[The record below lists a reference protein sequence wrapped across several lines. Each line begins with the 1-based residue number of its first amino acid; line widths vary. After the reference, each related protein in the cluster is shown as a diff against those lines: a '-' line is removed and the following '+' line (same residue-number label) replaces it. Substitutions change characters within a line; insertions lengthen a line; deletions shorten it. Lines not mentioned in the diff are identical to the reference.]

1 MSGLDRAFQAWRD
14 HHNFA
19 SDASTALWK
28 KLSRSHTIYGD
39 LLIFPYN
46 ALSGPE
52 WQPLQP
58 LAPSILDDLWQRIC
72 KECKTT
78 HIASNKPIP
87 PQNEDS
93 TRSENILRAPVN
105 FTPIFGD
112 FGPETASD
120 PPTEEDFAKA
130 FWVTAKQNGIY
141 QTWAPRWTMFSR
153 GNISEKA
160 RLLTLPSVVRASE
173 DAKQA
178 CDEGDENWKAGFDV
192 VDLYAGIGYFT
203 FSYVKAGA
211 RRVFCWDLNPWS
223 VEGMVRGARRNKWE
237 VEVFARRKGTDG
249 GDKAAVE
256 VMGKSNA
263 KILVFNETNEMA
275 PHRLRATS
283 RYSRLNIRHV
293 NLGMLP
299 SSREALELAAAFV
312 SLKPKG
318 WLHIHENF
326 LVEEIVEK
334 SEETRKEFERI
345 LLGSG
350 NPHLVNLGDG
360 QKLKVEIEHINKLKS
375 YAPGVMHCVIDIAVK
390 VTG

>member
-14 HHNFA
+14 NHNFT
-19 SDASTALWK
+19 SDASTQLWK

-39 LLIFPYN
+39 LLIFPHN

-58 LAPSILDDLWQRIC
+58 LASETLEDLWQRIC
-72 KECKTT
+72 KECKIT
-78 HIASNKPIP
+78 HVASNKPIP

-93 TRSENILRAPVN
+93 TKSENILRAPIN
-105 FTPIFGD
+105 FTPIYGD
-112 FGPETASD
+112 FGPETASS

-160 RLLTLPSVVRASE
+160 RLLTLPSVV
-173 DAKQA
+173 QA
-178 CDEGDENWKAGFDV
+178 AEEAAQARDEGDEGWKMGFDV

-203 FSYVKAGA
+203 FSYVRAGA
-211 RRVFCWDLNPWS
+211 RTVFCWDLNAWS
-223 VEGMVRGARRNKWE
+223 VEGLVRGARRNKWG
-237 VEVFARRKGTDG
+237 VEVCGRIEGAEDG
-249 GDKAAVE
+249 DEAAMEMMV
-256 VMGKSNA
+256 KSDA
-263 KILVFNETNEMA
+263 QILVFNETNEMA
-275 PHRLRATS
+275 PERLRETS

-299 SSREALELAAAFV
+299 SSRKALELAAAFV

-326 LVEEIVEK
+326 LVDEIVEK

-345 LLGSG
+345 LLGSS
-350 NPHLVNLGDG
+350 NPHLEHVGDE

-375 YAPGVMHCVIDIAVK
+375 YAPGVMHCVIDVSVE

>member
-14 HHNFA
+14 HHSFT

-28 KLSRSHTIYGD
+28 KLSKSHTIYGD
-39 LLIFPYN
+39 LLIFPHN

-58 LAPSILDDLWQRIC
+58 LAPSVLDDLWQRIC
-72 KECKTT
+72 KECKIT

-93 TRSENILRAPVN
+93 TKSENILRAPIN
-105 FTPIFGD
+105 FTPIYGD
-112 FGPETASD
+112 FGPESASD
-120 PPTEEDFAKA
+120 PPTGDDFAKA

-160 RLLTLPSVVRASE
+160 RLLTLPSVVQAAE
-173 DAKQA
+173 EAKQA
-178 CDEGDENWKAGFDV
+178 RDEGVEDWEMGFDV

-223 VEGMVRGARRNKWE
+223 VEGLVRGARKNKWD
-237 VEVFARRKGTDG
+237 VENFGRIEGAEGEDEEAR
-249 GDKAAVE
+249 E
-256 VMGKSNA
+256 VMGRSNA
-263 KILVFNETNEMA
+263 TILVFNESNEMA
-275 PHRLRATS
+275 PQRLREIS
-283 RYSRLNIRHV
+283 RYSRPNIRHV

-299 SSREALELAAAFV
+299 SSRKALELAAAFV

-326 LVEEIVEK
+326 LVEEIAEK
-334 SEETRKEFERI
+334 SEWTRKEFER
-345 LLGSG
+345 LLLESS
-350 NPHLVNLGDG
+350 NPHLEHLGDG

-375 YAPGVMHCVIDIAVK
+375 YAPGVMHCVIDIAVE
-390 VTG
+390 VSG